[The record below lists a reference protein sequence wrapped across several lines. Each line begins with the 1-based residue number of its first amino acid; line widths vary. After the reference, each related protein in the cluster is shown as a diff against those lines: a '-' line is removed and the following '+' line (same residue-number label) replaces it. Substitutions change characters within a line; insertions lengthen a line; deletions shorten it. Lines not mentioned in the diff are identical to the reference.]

1 MFQLPTLLA
10 FAGILSTV
18 PTTGP
23 VAIAQAVES
32 YTEPVAEDIAV
43 TELINNNDPN
53 ECGVQLGYF
62 EGDDFAKVGTQSVES
77 LLVDNPLRLCN
88 IVTATD
94 SGQTKNFNFVVNNSA
109 LYKIITESETA
120 TPDVSASDASA
131 PDAFTVL
138 AIQIVPM
145 DEAGNLDQSE
155 TIQLLEID
163 DGACEVDSPNNPQQ
177 VTCEFVAISQQP
189 SAAMGRLTYA
199 L

>member
-10 FAGILSTV
+10 FAGILSTA
-18 PTTGP
+18 PTAGP
-23 VAIAQAVES
+23 MAIAQVVDS
-32 YTEPVAEDIAV
+32 YTSPVAEDVSV
-43 TELINNNDPN
+43 TELINNNAPN

-62 EGDDFAKVGTQSVES
+62 EGDDFEKVGTQSVES

-88 IVTATD
+88 VVTATD
-94 SGQTKNFNFVVNNSA
+94 SGETKNFNFVVNNSA

-120 TPDVSASDASA
+120 TPEVSAPEALR

-145 DEAGNLDQSE
+145 DASGNLDESE
-155 TIQLLEID
+155 TIQLLEIN
-163 DGACEVDSPNNPQQ
+163 DGTCEVDSLNDPQQ
-177 VTCEFVAISQQP
+177 VTCEFVSISQQP